1 MRVDLNAD
9 LGEGF
14 GPYRLGDDAAVLDC
28 VSSANVACGFHA
40 GDPQVMRRTVL
51 AAKARGVA
59 VGAHPGFADRRGF
72 GRRELAVTP
81 DEAYAD
87 VLYQVGALAGFCR
100 AAGVPMRHVKP
111 HGALYNMAARDR
123 ALAEAI
129 AAAVRDFDP
138 GLVLFGLAG
147 SQLIAAGREAGLAV
161 AAEFFADR
169 AYTAEGRLV
178 PRGMPGAVIADPA
191 LAIARVLRAV
201 REGVVEAIDGSAAP
215 VAVDTICLHGDEPEA
230 VAFAR
235 ELQAALTREGIRV
248 VAPCA
253 P

>member
-14 GPYRLGDDAAVLDC
+14 GPYALGDDDAVLDC
-28 VSSANVACGFHA
+28 VSSANVACAFHG
-40 GDPQVMRRTVL
+40 GDPAIMRRTVL
-51 AAKARGVA
+51 AAQARGVA

-72 GRRELAVTP
+72 GRREMAVTP
-81 DEAYAD
+81 EEAYAD

-123 ALAEAI
+123 ALADAV
-129 AAAVRDFDP
+129 ASAVRDFDP

-147 SQLIAAGREAGLAV
+147 SQLLAAGRAAGLAV
-161 AAEFFADR
+161 ASEFFADR
-169 AYTAEGRLV
+169 AYTAAGALV
-178 PRGMPGAVIADPA
+178 PRGAPGALIADPDT
-191 LAIARVLRAV
+191 AIARVLRAV
-201 REGVVEAIDGSAAP
+201 REGVVEAIDGTPAP
-215 VAVDTICLHGDEPEA
+215 VAVDTVCLHGDEPRA

-235 ELQAALTREGIRV
+235 RLRHALTEAGIRV
-248 VAPCA
+248 IAP
-253 P
+253 